1 MKRIVTL
8 FIYIAILLSVAQA
21 ASSDKKVADGI
32 TLFAVASLPQGEDQV
47 FLGDSVVV
55 TLTLYSNV
63 NFENIKNKSTK
74 QPSVKHATVHRYRP
88 GRRLSQDVAV
98 YQGKRYYAV
107 AAEQYVLTPSDLGEL
122 TFPAQQYDV
131 VLGVQIR
138 SNDPFDPFGSFFP
151 FGRSQTQQVKNSC
164 SSAPLKI
171 KVTKRPRKTILELQQ
186 SGAMV
191 M

>member
-8 FIYIAILLSVAQA
+8 FIYIAFLLSVAQA
-21 ASSDKKVADGI
+21 ASPDKKVADGI

-131 VLGVQIR
+131 VLGVQ
-138 SNDPFDPFGSFFP
+138 
-151 FGRSQTQQVKNSC
+151 V
-164 SSAPLKI
+164 
-171 KVTKRPRKTILELQQ
+171 
-186 SGAMV
+186 
-191 M
+191 

>member
-8 FIYIAILLSVAQA
+8 FIYIAFLLSVAQA
-21 ASSDKKVADGI
+21 ASPDKKVADGI

-47 FLGDSVVV
+47 YLSDSVIV
-55 TLTLYSNV
+55 TITLYSNV

-88 GRRLSQDVAV
+88 GRRLSQDVAI

-107 AAEQYVLTPSDLGEL
+107 AAV
-122 TFPAQQYDV
+122 
-131 VLGVQIR
+131 
-138 SNDPFDPFGSFFP
+138 P
-151 FGRSQTQQVKNSC
+151 FGRSQTQQVKKSC